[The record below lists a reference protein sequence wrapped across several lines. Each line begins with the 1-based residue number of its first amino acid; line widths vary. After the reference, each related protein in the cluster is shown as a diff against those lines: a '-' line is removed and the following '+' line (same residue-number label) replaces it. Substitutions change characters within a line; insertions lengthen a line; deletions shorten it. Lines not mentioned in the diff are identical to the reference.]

1 MSKASLRRERKA
13 GREAARRELSAL
25 LDSLSSAYST
35 FNHTLDPELLEASIL
50 EIRALQSRYSSA
62 LRGLKMLYREAG

>member
-1 MSKASLRRERKA
+1 MTKAAARRERKA
-13 GREAARRELSAL
+13 RQEAAGQELREL
-25 LDSLSSAYST
+25 LDGLSSAYST

-62 LRGLKMLYREAG
+62 LRNIKLLYQEAL

>member
-1 MSKASLRRERKA
+1 MSGASRRRERRER
-13 GREAARRELSAL
+13 REAARRELEEL
-25 LDSLSSAYST
+25 LDGLSSAYST

-62 LRGLKMLYREAG
+62 LRSLKLLYQEAG